1 MPASSAKNK
10 GEQGFLFMY
19 KLDVIVACVMQEA
32 HTHHQQQHLVVQ
44 EMTDLYSYGVRVRER
59 DREEINHGKNHKK
72 ERRAAH
78 LASLQSGLQ
87 GNQSEGRASVTCA
100 TGLITRHD
108 FL

>member
-1 MPASSAKNK
+1 
-10 GEQGFLFMY
+10 
-19 KLDVIVACVMQEA
+19 
-32 HTHHQQQHLVVQ
+32 
-44 EMTDLYSYGVRVRER
+44 VRER
-59 DREEINHGKNHKK
+59 EREREREEINHGKKHKK
-72 ERRAAH
+72 ERWAAH